1 IGTPA
6 TASPEIPIWTSS
18 RRAKTIRLPRASF
31 LCQQGLHPHG
41 SYSKVQQ
48 HSPHGFLPAT
58 MYTNSLRFPGPVRRL
73 GSSDY
78 QADRRGR
85 EPVKPCQVFLKLEM
99 QPGWPEILRR
109 SQLSAY
115 LPATHGAAREESG
128 TATL

>member
-1 IGTPA
+1 
-6 TASPEIPIWTSS
+6 
-18 RRAKTIRLPRASF
+18 
-31 LCQQGLHPHG
+31 
-41 SYSKVQQ
+41 
-48 HSPHGFLPAT
+48 

-115 LPATHGAAREESG
+115 LPVTHGAAREESG
-128 TATL
+128 TCNSVEARVLLQRRESPLTEYCAE